1 MKYSILISILIK
13 TGDLDFFFFF
23 LQACVFSAGGKE
35 TFASRIQ
42 NLKSELK
49 ETANTEL
56 PFRSYTK

>member
-13 TGDLDFFFFF
+13 TGDLDFFF
-23 LQACVFSAGGKE
+23 LQQACVFSAGGKE